1 MQIKDLLT
9 EKRLRHLE
17 EMVSEITVDD
27 LKSKIKRSEI
37 FKLVEISNPGDF
49 VNGHIDGA
57 INIPLDSLA
66 AEANKRFRKFQQI
79 VIYVQEAASSV
90 GTVAAGRLQRLGFSN
105 VVLLRGG
112 KEAWQ
117 NTGLP
122 LTGQDDA
129 DGETETGEESD
140 QTWLK

>member
-9 EKRLRHLE
+9 EKRLHHLE

-27 LKSKIKRSEI
+27 LKSKIKRNEI
-37 FKLVEISNPGDF
+37 FKLVEISNPDDF
-49 VNGHIDGA
+49 GKGHIDGA

-66 AEANKRFRKFQQI
+66 REASKRFRKFQQL

-90 GTVAAGRLQRLGFSN
+90 GTVAAVRLQRLGFSN

-112 KEAWQ
+112 KEAWR
-117 NTGLP
+117 NAGLP
-122 LTGQDDA
+122 LTGQEDT
-129 DGETETGEESD
+129 ETETETPEESD